1 MTETKIH
8 HLPRLGLASAMR
20 IYGLTARALRFYEE
34 RGLIEA
40 RRDRLNARFYDPDA
54 RRRLDWI
61 VPLRRAGVS
70 LEDIREVL
78 RAEDED
84 SRGQEHAQRAVARRQ
99 AALETQLAEAKAAAE
114 SLQTLKPA
122 PAAQPHRFGVGLAVR
137 A

>member
-1 MTETKIH
+1 MTEPKVH

-20 IYGLTARALRFYEE
+20 LYGLTARALRFYEE

-61 VPLRRAGVS
+61 VPLRQAGVS

-78 RAEDED
+78 RAEEED
-84 SRGQEHAQRAVARRQ
+84 GRGQDCALRAVARRE
-99 AALETQLAEAKAAAE
+99 AELEAQLSAAKAAALA
-114 SLQTLKPA
+114 LQTAPA
-122 PAAQPHRFGVGLAVR
+122 PQPRRIGLASR